1 MLVSAAL
8 SGLLCVFFSLSG
20 RAAPLEGLASALA
33 CLGAGMLIPAVM
45 LPLNYKLG
53 RERAQPFLYVIVI
66 GGVLVIFALS
76 RLGLPD
82 WLDLSF
88 LRTLTDGQ
96 AAGLLALCPLA
107 GLAALLVS
115 FLISCGIA
123 ERKEY

>member
-1 MLVSAAL
+1 M
-8 SGLLCVFFSLSG
+8 
-20 RAAPLEGLASALA
+20 
-33 CLGAGMLIPAVM
+33 
-45 LPLNYKLG
+45 
-53 RERAQPFLYVIVI
+53 
-66 GGVLVIFALS
+66 IFALS

-88 LRTLTDGQ
+88 FRSMTDAQ
-96 AAGLLALCPLA
+96 AAALFALCPLA